1 MKKDDVCCHVTCFIR
16 CFDVVGWWEVWAD
29 GKTLCHL
36 SSKVS
41 LPEQM
46 EEENEAELAKQVLIK
61 MEVVDG
67 GGWTI

>member
-1 MKKDDVCCHVTCFIR
+1 
-16 CFDVVGWWEVWAD
+16 VWAD